1 MAFQRS
7 WDGIYAKP
15 DNLVESF
22 ENAILNFSK
31 NKFLGTKNKSGVY
44 EWVNYRQI
52 GKRVDA
58 ARAGLARLCTGKNDA
73 VGIIAS
79 NRVEWVVCA
88 FAAYGLGARFVPMYE
103 KELFSVW
110 KYIIRDAEIKVLFV
124 STSEIYEQLKNL
136 PQEIPSL
143 EHVILIE
150 GEEKNS
156 LAALENKGCEQPVPA
171 IHPSCDDI
179 AVLIYTSGTTGDPKG
194 ALLSHGNCTS
204 NCKAGW
210 HVFQELQAHSISFSH
225 LPWAHSYGFCAELN
239 NWIQFGGAIAFM
251 DTLDTLA
258 EDMAKVRPTYLISVP
273 RVFNKIYEKVMTTVQ
288 EEGGLK
294 LKLFNSALDAALT
307 RHRTGKSGL
316 KYFLLDK
323 IVLKKIRAKFGG
335 RLQGALTASAKMNPE
350 IAEFFFAIGIPVY
363 DCYGM
368 TETSPAVSM
377 SHSTRYRP
385 GSVGK
390 TLENVDIFIDK
401 SKVDDGSGEGE
412 IIIYG
417 PNVMQGYH
425 NKPERTA
432 EIMTPDGGI
441 CSGDRGK
448 LDKDGFLYITGRF
461 KEEYKLTN
469 GKYVFPDSIEEDIK
483 LLPYIA
489 NALVYGDNKPYNI
502 ALIVPNMP
510 MLEKLA
516 QAVLL
521 SVDVHN
527 LLNSN
532 QVKKMI
538 TLEIAS
544 HLKNRFGGYEIPKKI
559 AFIDEDFSV
568 DNGLLTQTMKLKRRL
583 VIERYKDM
591 INKLYSG
598 DELG

>member
-7 WDGIYAKP
+7 WDGIYPKP

-22 ENAILNFSK
+22 ENAIRNFSE
-31 NKFLGTKNKSGVY
+31 NKFLGTKNKSGIY
-44 EWVNYRQI
+44 EWVNYKQV
-52 GKRVDA
+52 GERVNA
-58 ARAGLARLCTGKNDA
+58 ARAGLARLDVGKNDA
-73 VGIIAS
+73 VGIIAA

-88 FAAYGLGARFVPMYE
+88 FASYGLGARFVPMYE
-103 KELFSVW
+103 KELLSVW

-124 STSEIYEQLKNL
+124 STRDIYEQLKNL
-136 PQEIPSL
+136 PREIQSL
-143 EHVILIE
+143 KHVILIE
-150 GEEKNS
+150 GEGENT
-156 LAALENKGCEQPVPA
+156 LAALENKGSEKPVPA
-171 IHPSCDDI
+171 VHPSCNDI
-179 AVLIYTSGTTGDPKG
+179 AVLIYTSGTTVDPKG

-204 NCKAGW
+204 NCRAGW
-210 HVFQELQAHSISFSH
+210 HVFQELQAHSVSFSH

-251 DTLDTLA
+251 DTLDKLA
-258 EDMAKVRPTYLISVP
+258 EDMAKVRPTYLLSVP

-288 EEGGLK
+288 DEGGLK
-294 LKLFNSALDAALT
+294 LKLFNLALDAALA
-307 RHRTGKSGL
+307 RHRTGKSSL
-316 KYFLLDK
+316 KYFLLNK

-390 TLENVDIFIDK
+390 ALENVDIVIDK
-401 SKVDDGSGEGE
+401 SKVDDGSDEGE

-417 PNVMQGYH
+417 PNIMQGYH

-441 CSGDRGK
+441 RSGDRGK

-521 SVDVHN
+521 SVGLHD

-532 QVKKMI
+532 QMKKMI
-538 TLEIAS
+538 TQEIAH

-559 AFIDEDFSV
+559 SFITEDFSV

-583 VIERYKDM
+583 VIERYKDV
-591 INKLYSG
+591 INELYSG
-598 DELG
+598 DELA